1 MCTAAEMMMVIG
13 RAGIAV
19 VVMLVRSVVMI
30 RLAAGLGGMMA
41 DVGADDIRSQE
52 PGTQPGQHAEN
63 HQSCEKMPHQQ
74 SGESVRCAGNSRKN
88 PGAPKR
94 SGYFQKELIQPQRNA
109 ESTKNLFFFAI
120 LAFFCG
126 LNPT

>member
-1 MCTAAEMMMVIG
+1 MMMVIG

-41 DVGADDIRSQE
+41 DVNAADVRSQE
-52 PGTQPGQHAEN
+52 PGTQPGHHAEN

-74 SGESVRCAGNSRKN
+74 SGESVRRGGNSRKN
-88 PGAPKR
+88 PGAPR
-94 SGYFQKELIQPQRNA
+94 SAGFRLGVNF
-109 ESTKNLFFFAI
+109 S
-120 LAFFCG
+120 CG
-126 LNPT
+126 RIHFMDDDDS